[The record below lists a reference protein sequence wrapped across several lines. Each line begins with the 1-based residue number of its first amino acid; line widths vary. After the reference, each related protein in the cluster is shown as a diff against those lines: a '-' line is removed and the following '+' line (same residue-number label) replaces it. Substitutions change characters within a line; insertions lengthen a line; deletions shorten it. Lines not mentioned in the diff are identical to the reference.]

1 MIKVG
6 FPEGKTFPILF
17 SFVSL
22 CYSHTAV
29 CAVSLGPAQ
38 QCQEHKT
45 KSTSSEWTSGHAY

>member
-22 CYSHTAV
+22 CYSQTAV

-45 KSTSSEWTSGHAY
+45 KSISSEWTSRHAY